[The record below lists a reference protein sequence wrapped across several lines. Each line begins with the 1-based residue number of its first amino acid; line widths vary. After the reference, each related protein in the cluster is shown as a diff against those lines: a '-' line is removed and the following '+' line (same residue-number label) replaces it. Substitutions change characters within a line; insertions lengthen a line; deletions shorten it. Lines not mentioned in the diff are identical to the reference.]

1 MDISVIIATRNRC
14 DKLPATLGRLMSS
27 IVRDGLQW
35 EVVVVDNGSN
45 DDTAKVCRDFVVRGA
60 GRLLYLY
67 EGKKG
72 KSVALNTGLAA
83 ARGRI
88 LAFTDDDCIVHP
100 RWLQSIVE
108 AYEADQDLAVLGGNV
123 KLHDNRDA
131 SLSLV
136 QVGKATPLTSPR
148 MLYPDPPIIGAN
160 MAFKKNV
167 FSTVGTFDVRLGPGT
182 DAISEDIDM
191 VYRAFK
197 GGFKVVTLPT
207 VIVYHDHGRRTDM
220 TRKEIK
226 NLLHRYLVGR
236 GAFYFKHVLKGDTAI
251 ARMAAEEVL
260 AVCSRICRLRG
271 LGVELR
277 FLHALAAGALTRFGR
292 RDRT

>member
-14 DKLPATLGRLMSS
+14 DKLSAAVAGLMSS

-35 EVVVVDNGSN
+35 EIVVVDNGSN
-45 DDTAKVCRDFVVRGA
+45 DDTAKICRDFVVRGA

-72 KSVALNTGLAA
+72 KSVALNSGLAS

-108 AYEADQDLAVLGGNV
+108 AYDADRDLAVLGGNV
-123 KLHDNRDA
+123 KLLDNRDLP
-131 SLSLV
+131 LSLV
-136 QVGKATPLTSPR
+136 QVGKATQLTSPR

-220 TRKEIK
+220 RSDEIK
-226 NLLHRYLVGR
+226 DLLHRYRVGR
-236 GAFYFKHVLKGDTAI
+236 GAFYFKHVLKGDTTI

-260 AVCSRICRLRG
+260 AVCRRICRLRG
-271 LGVELR
+271 LGSEIR
-277 FLHALAAGALTRFGR
+277 FLHALATGALTRFGR